1 MTKKEKLLK
10 FIKSKEYKP
19 MTAEE
24 IKVSLDVSKKDEA
37 LFYETLFS
45 LENEA
50 KIIKNKKKRYK
61 AAPEN
66 TVSGVIHLV
75 KTGAFAECENEEIFI
90 PAFDLN
96 GAFEKDTVSIVKT
109 KPEKDDKRAEGRIVR
124 VMKRGMKTIIGK
136 YINICGICSFE
147 AFDMRL
153 PVSEFMLS
161 KKDTKDLSS
170 GDLIEAKITKYPSGG
185 SAMHLHFE
193 KLIAKCGEYGADTAC
208 LLNIYNIPHV
218 FSHEVLKEAK
228 KIKETISEKEIK
240 NRQDFRNLNVITID
254 GADSKDLDDAVYVTK
269 KDGIYNLQV
278 HIADV
283 SYYVKYKSE
292 IDKEAQKRTTSVYF
306 PDRVVP
312 MLPEK
317 LSNGICSLNPGADRL
332 TLSVVMNI
340 DKDGDFIDYKIV
352 KGVIRSHYRMVYSDV
367 SAVIEKTA
375 GNETLE
381 KYKDISK
388 MLGTMAELCN
398 ILKKRRMRQ
407 GYINFNV
414 PEIKFELNE
423 QGKAV
428 NVFKY
433 KAGIANEIIEQFML
447 MANEAVAKF
456 GQKHKLPF
464 VYRVHEQPDSEKE
477 KNLRDILY
485 FYGVHINEEK
495 LTPVLVANAVNKL
508 KENENFYAISSCVLK
523 CMSKARYDFENLG
536 HFGLG
541 CDNYLHFTSPIRRY
555 PDLQV
560 HRVINEFLN
569 KNSDQKELN
578 ELSAFS
584 ARAAK
589 FSSEGELR
597 AVEAERE
604 ADKIKACE
612 YMHDFIGD
620 VFEGVIS
627 SVTDFGLFVSLE
639 NAIEGFVSMTYLKDD
654 YYVYEKNFYR
664 LRGKHTNKTYALGDK
679 IKVKLETADVSRR
692 RIDFSIEENTNK
704 ENTKTY
710 LKKSKRIIKDKK
722 INGSKKRIMRKKG
735 LKKHKRR

>member
-1 MTKKEKLLK
+1 
-10 FIKSKEYKP
+10 
-19 MTAEE
+19 
-24 IKVSLDVSKKDEA
+24 
-37 LFYETLFS
+37 
-45 LENEA
+45 
-50 KIIKNKKKRYK
+50 
-61 AAPEN
+61 
-66 TVSGVIHLV
+66 
-75 KTGAFAECENEEIFI
+75 
-90 PAFDLN
+90 
-96 GAFEKDTVSIVKT
+96 
-109 KPEKDDKRAEGRIVR
+109 
-124 VMKRGMKTIIGK
+124 
-136 YINICGICSFE
+136 
-147 AFDMRL
+147 
-153 PVSEFMLS
+153 
-161 KKDTKDLSS
+161 
-170 GDLIEAKITKYPSGG
+170 
-185 SAMHLHFE
+185 
-193 KLIAKCGEYGADTAC
+193 
-208 LLNIYNIPHV
+208 
-218 FSHEVLKEAK
+218 
-228 KIKETISEKEIK
+228 
-240 NRQDFRNLNVITID
+240 
-254 GADSKDLDDAVYVTK
+254 
-269 KDGIYNLQV
+269 
-278 HIADV
+278 
-283 SYYVKYKSE
+283 
-292 IDKEAQKRTTSVYF
+292 
-306 PDRVVP
+306 
-312 MLPEK
+312 
-317 LSNGICSLNPGADRL
+317 
-332 TLSVVMNI
+332 
-340 DKDGDFIDYKIV
+340 
-352 KGVIRSHYRMVYSDV
+352 MVYSDV

-388 MLGTMAELCN
+388 MLGTMAELCD

-423 QGKAV
+423 HGKAV

-477 KNLRDILY
+477 KNLRDILH

-495 LTPVLVANAVNKL
+495 LTPVLVAEAVNKL

-584 ARAAK
+584 VRAAK

-620 VFEGVIS
+620 AFEGVIS

-679 IKVKLETADVSRR
+679 IKVKLEMADVSRR

-735 LKKHKRR
+735 LKKHKKR